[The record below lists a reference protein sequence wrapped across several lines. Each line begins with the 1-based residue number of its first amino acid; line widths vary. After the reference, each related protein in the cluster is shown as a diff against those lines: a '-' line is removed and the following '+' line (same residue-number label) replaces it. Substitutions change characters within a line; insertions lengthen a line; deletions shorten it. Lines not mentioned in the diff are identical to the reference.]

1 MASPTTDIEVLDRL
15 VPVAGRDVVDV
26 GCGGGSLA
34 RELAARGARITA
46 LEVSDDQLAAAR
58 TAEDG
63 AGITYGIGRAE
74 ALPLPDSSQ
83 DVVVLMRSLHHV
95 GIEDMGAALGEARRV
110 LRDAGAVYVAEPL
123 PEGDFFAMVSVLEN
137 ETQVREAARAAIDAA
152 GDHGL
157 TRTGGERY
165 AVASVLADLD
175 AFVARM
181 LAVNPDRAALV
192 QARRPELERMF
203 AAGGE
208 DTSDGRKRFLQLQRA
223 DVLRPALMSF
233 VG

>member
-1 MASPTTDIEVLDRL
+1 MAPPTTDIEVLDRL

-34 RELAARGARITA
+34 HELAARGARVTA
-46 LEVSDDQLAAAR
+46 LEVSDEQLAAAR
-58 TAEDG
+58 AAENG

-74 ALPLPDSSQ
+74 ALPLPDASQ

-123 PEGDFFAMVSVLEN
+123 PEGDFFAMVSVLED
-137 ETQVREAARAAIDAA
+137 ETRVREAARAAIDAA
-152 GDHGL
+152 GDQGL
-157 TRTGGERY
+157 SRTAGERY

-175 AFVARM
+175 AFVMRM

-192 QARRPELERMF
+192 QARRPELERTF

-223 DVLRPALMSF
+223 DVLRPAP
-233 VG
+233 

>member
-1 MASPTTDIEVLDRL
+1 MAPPTTDIEVLDRL

-26 GCGGGSLA
+26 GCGGGWLA
-34 RELAARGARITA
+34 RGLAARGARVTA
-46 LEVSDDQLAAAR
+46 LEISDEQLAAAR
-58 TAEDG
+58 NADDG
-63 AGITYGIGRAE
+63 SDATYGIGRAE
-74 ALPLPDSSQ
+74 ALPLPDASQ

-95 GIEDMGAALGEARRV
+95 GVDDMGAALREARRV

-123 PEGDFFAMVSVLEN
+123 PEGDFFAMVSVLED
-137 ETQVREAARAAIDAA
+137 ETQVREAARTAIDAA
-152 GDHGL
+152 GDQGL
-157 TRTGGERY
+157 TRTAGERY

-175 AFVARM
+175 AFVERM
-181 LAVNPDRAALV
+181 LAVNPDRGVLV

-208 DTSDGRKRFLQLQRA
+208 DTSDGGKRFLQHQRA
-223 DVLRPALMSF
+223 DVLRPASVSF